1 MTRHDRRRRGSLVR
15 GLSLAA
21 AAVATGATLL
31 APPSTAAPAAATTI
45 AGSASSS
52 AADAGSRAPKP
63 YPASLPLPNG
73 FQPEGITIAPGGK
86 AYLGSRADGDIYRLD
101 LRTGRGRV
109 ISQGPGTPSV
119 GLKTDGRRLLYVAG
133 GTAGTARV
141 VDQRTGRV
149 VRDFAFS
156 AAPSFVNDVILTR
169 TSAWFTDSARPQ
181 LYRVKRASDGRP
193 ATSFTTL
200 PLRGDWVQGEGNNA
214 NGITT
219 TPDGRALLV
228 VNSSNGNLYRVN
240 PATGV
245 ARTVDLRGAT
255 LTNGDGLLREGRT
268 LFAVQNRLNRI
279 AVLRL
284 NRAGT
289 AATLVR
295 TITSPRF
302 DVPTTVARFGGSL
315 YLPNA
320 RFTTPATPSTTYDVT
335 KVRAGR

>member
-1 MTRHDRRRRGSLVR
+1 MTRHDRHSRRGLVR
-15 GLSLAA
+15 GLSLAV

-31 APPSTAAPAAATTI
+31 APPSTAAPGGAT
-45 AGSASSS
+45 SSS
-52 AADAGSRAPKP
+52 PSSTADAGLRATKP
-63 YPASLPLPNG
+63 YPVTLPLPNG

-169 TSAWFTDSARPQ
+169 SSAWFTDSARPQ
-181 LYRVKRASDGRP
+181 LYRVKRAPDGRP

-228 VNSSNGNLYRVN
+228 VNSSNGKLYRVN
-240 PATGV
+240 PADGV

-268 LFAVQNRLNRI
+268 LYAVQNRLNRI
-279 AVLRL
+279 AVLQL

-289 AATLVR
+289 AAKLLR

-302 DVPTTVARFGGSL
+302 DVPTTVARFGASL

-335 KVRAGR
+335 RVRAGR